1 MLKEERQA
9 LILNKLHS
17 SGKVVVSRLA
27 VELNVS
33 EDTIRRDL
41 LDLDQ
46 KGQVKR
52 VFGGAIPMER
62 PVINFFDRETTDV
75 ELKQRLALKALD
87 FLEKDQLVA
96 IDGSSTNLQ
105 FAKNIPNGLKLTVL
119 TNSYSIAHACSMK
132 DQVDVIV
139 LGGRLLKESMTNV
152 GETAASQAA
161 LYHQMCIRDRV
172 CVHPFPLVK
181 HNVLGRIKNHLGKK
195 QGGHQQRKENLLS
208 LKVKPPEPIGSDS
221 GGHHGENHLGNHN
234 FIRINQGG
242 NQGYLASIAFK
253 GIAVPVEHRV
263 FRQEPCA
270 GKYLGIGLKCGPN
283 HPDKRVYHD
292 KSHQNQQGVAD
303 CCADFPFCFSCHT
316 FLPPFLV

>member
-132 DQVDVIV
+132 DQVDIIV

-161 LYHQMCIRDRV
+161 LYHPDLCFMGVYAIHPEYGMTIPYPDETADSVLPKGHCPGKSHKAEYCIQIP
-172 CVHPFPLVK
+172 CV
-181 HNVLGRIKNHLGKK
+181 R
-195 QGGHQQRKENLLS
+195 
-208 LKVKPPEPIGSDS
+208 
-221 GGHHGENHLGNHN
+221 
-234 FIRINQGG
+234 
-242 NQGYLASIAFK
+242 
-253 GIAVPVEHRV
+253 HR
-263 FRQEPCA
+263 
-270 GKYLGIGLKCGPN
+270 G
-283 HPDKRVYHD
+283 VYHINHGQRRIRRD
-292 KSHQNQQGVAD
+292 GCGLPEQRTGLFIASRHFISPIAI
-303 CCADFPFCFSCHT
+303 FCGTFAVFHLYSGSFSCA
-316 FLPPFLV
+316 F

>member
-52 VFGGAIPMER
+52 VFGGAIPME
-62 PVINFFDRETTDV
+62 
-75 ELKQRLALKALD
+75 ALD

-161 LYHQMCIRDRV
+161 LYHPDLCFMGVYAIHPEYGMTIPYPDEVSIKRQLIQSSRRV
-172 CVHPFPLVK
+172 IALV
-181 HNVLGRIKNHLGKK
+181 NPIKLNTVSRYHVCGIEAFTTLITD
-195 QGGHQQRKENLLS
+195 ND
-208 LKVKPPEPIGSDS
+208 VS
-221 GGHHGENHLGNHN
+221 GEMAVDYRN
-234 FIRINQGG
+234 
-242 NQGYLASIAFK
+242 K
-253 GIAVPVEHRV
+253 G
-263 FRQEPCA
+263 
-270 GKYLGIGLKCGPN
+270 L
-283 HPDKRVYHD
+283 
-292 KSHQNQQGVAD
+292 
-303 CCADFPFCFSCHT
+303 DF
-316 FLPPFLV
+316 L

>member
-161 LYHQMCIRDRV
+161 LYHPDLCFMGVYAIHPEYGMTIPYPDEVSIKRQLIQSSRRV
-172 CVHPFPLVK
+172 IALV
-181 HNVLGRIKNHLGKK
+181 NPIKLNTVSRYHVCGIEAFTTLITDNG
-195 QGGHQQRKENLLS
+195 
-208 LKVKPPEPIGSDS
+208 VS
-221 GGHHGENHLGNHN
+221 GEMAVDYRN
-234 FIRINQGG
+234 
-242 NQGYLASIAFK
+242 K
-253 GIAVPVEHRV
+253 G
-263 FRQEPCA
+263 
-270 GKYLGIGLKCGPN
+270 L
-283 HPDKRVYHD
+283 
-292 KSHQNQQGVAD
+292 
-303 CCADFPFCFSCHT
+303 DF
-316 FLPPFLV
+316 L